1 MDAFKPQNLPLYR
14 DRTDDDG
21 TRVVIWEVSE
31 QQEFFK
37 ESLQLGFEE
46 RQFIQT
52 LNNKRQLEWM
62 ASRYL
67 MQKVMDIDVQAKL
80 RKDKFG
86 KPYLL
91 QEDVHISIS
100 HSHKYSA
107 LASSPKVI
115 GIDIQLHLDKIS
127 RIAPKFINEKEWSY
141 LDENQRIEYMHVIWG
156 AKESMYKAY
165 GRKEVK
171 FIEHIDLDQFYFTEE
186 EFSFAGRLTKEKTY
200 QYDLNAEKFDDYY
213 FVIAKE
219 RL

>member
-1 MDAFKPQNLPLYR
+1 MPLFR

-31 QQEFFK
+31 QHDFFQEG
-37 ESLQLGFEE
+37 LQLGHEE
-46 RQFIQT
+46 RAFVET
-52 LNNKRQLEWM
+52 LNKKRQLEWI

-67 MQKVMDIDVQAKL
+67 MQKVMDIDIEAKL

-107 LASSPKVI
+107 LASSPKII
-115 GIDIQLHLDKIS
+115 GIDIQLELDKIS
-127 RIAPKFINEKEWSY
+127 RIAHKFINKNEWTF
-141 LDENQRIEYMHVIWG
+141 IPKHKKTEYMHIIWG

-165 GRKEVK
+165 GRKLVK
-171 FIEHIDLDQFYFTEE
+171 FIEDMDLDKFIFDEEGFT
-186 EFSFAGRLTKEKTY
+186 FAGRLIKDKTY
-200 QYDLNAEKFDDYY
+200 HYDIKGEKFDDYH

-219 RL
+219 QV

>member
-1 MDAFKPQNLPLYR
+1 MPLFR
-14 DRTDDDG
+14 DKTDIDG

-31 QQEFFK
+31 QHDFFK
-37 ESLQLGFEE
+37 EGLQLSHGE
-46 RQFIQT
+46 REFVKT

-67 MQKVMDIDVQAKL
+67 MQKVMDIDIEAKL

-91 QEDVHISIS
+91 QKDVHISIS

-107 LASSPKVI
+107 LATSPKII
-115 GIDIQLHLDKIS
+115 GIDIQLQLDKIT
-127 RIAPKFINEKEWSY
+127 RIAHKFINEKESTY
-141 LDENQRIEYMHVIWG
+141 ITEEERIEYMHVIWG

-165 GRKEVK
+165 GRKRVEFIEDMELDK
-171 FIEHIDLDQFYFTEE
+171 FIFAEEGFT
-186 EFSFAGRLTKEKTY
+186 FAGRLIKDKTY
-200 QYDLNAEKFDDYY
+200 NYDLKAEKFDDYH

-219 RL
+219 LS

>member
-1 MDAFKPQNLPLYR
+1 LPLFR
-14 DRTDDDG
+14 DKTDIDG

-31 QQEFFK
+31 QHDFFK
-37 ESLQLGFEE
+37 EGLQLSHGE
-46 RQFIQT
+46 REFVKT

-67 MQKVMDIDVQAKL
+67 MQKVMDIDIEAKL

-91 QEDVHISIS
+91 QKDVHISIS

-107 LASSPKVI
+107 LATSPKII
-115 GIDIQLHLDKIS
+115 GIDIQLQLDKIT
-127 RIAPKFINEKEWSY
+127 RIAHKFINEKEWTY
-141 LDENQRIEYMHVIWG
+141 ITDQERIEYMHVIWG

-165 GRKEVK
+165 GRKRVEFIEDMELDK
-171 FIEHIDLDQFYFTEE
+171 FIFAEKGFT
-186 EFSFAGRLTKEKTY
+186 FAGRLIKDKTY
-200 QYDLNAEKFDDYY
+200 NYDLKAEKFDDYH

-219 RL
+219 LS

>member
-1 MDAFKPQNLPLYR
+1 MPLFR
-14 DRTDDDG
+14 DRTDEDG

-31 QQEFFK
+31 QHDFFK
-37 ESLQLGFEE
+37 EGLQLSHEE
-46 RQFIQT
+46 RVFVET

-67 MQKVMDIDVQAKL
+67 MQKVMDIDIEAKL

-107 LASSPKVI
+107 LAKSPKII
-115 GIDIQLHLDKIS
+115 GIDIQLQLDKIT
-127 RIAPKFINEKEWSY
+127 RIAHKFINEKEWTY
-141 LDENQRIEYMHVIWG
+141 FTEEERIEYMHVIWG

-165 GRKEVK
+165 GRKRVE
-171 FIEHIDLDQFYFTEE
+171 FIEDMDLDKFTFLEKG
-186 EFSFAGRLTKEKTY
+186 FTFTGRLIKDKTY
-200 QYDLNAEKFDDYY
+200 NYDLKAEKFDDYH
-213 FVIAKE
+213 FVIAKAQT
-219 RL
+219 

>member
-1 MDAFKPQNLPLYR
+1 MPLYR
-14 DRTDDDG
+14 DRIEDDG

-31 QQEFFK
+31 QHDFFK
-37 ESLQLGFEE
+37 EGLQLSYGE
-46 RQFIQT
+46 REFVKT

-67 MQKVMDIDVQAKL
+67 MQKVMDIDIEAKL

-91 QEDVHISIS
+91 QKDVHISIS

-127 RIAPKFINEKEWSY
+127 RIAHKFINEKEWSY
-141 LDENQRIEYMHVIWG
+141 LNENEKIEYMHIIWG

-171 FIEHIDLDQFYFTEE
+171 FIEHIDLDKFNFTEE
-186 EFSFAGRLTKEKTY
+186 EFSFAGRLIKDKIY
-200 QYDLNAEKFDDYY
+200 QYDLKAEKFDDYY
-213 FVIAKE
+213 FVLAKE
-219 RL
+219 CI

>member
-1 MDAFKPQNLPLYR
+1 MPLYR

-31 QQEFFK
+31 DHDYFRDGLMLSHQEREFVK
-37 ESLQLGFEE
+37 
-46 RQFIQT
+46 T

-62 ASRYL
+62 ASRDL
-67 MQKVMDIDVQAKL
+67 MQKVMDIDIEAQL

-91 QEDVHISIS
+91 QDDVHISIS

-107 LASSPKVI
+107 LACSPKII
-115 GIDIQLHLDKIS
+115 GIDIQLQLDKIS
-127 RIAPKFINEKEWSY
+127 RIAHKFINEKEWTY
-141 LDENQRIEYMHVIWG
+141 VEDDKKIEYMHVIWG

-165 GRKEVK
+165 GRKRVE
-171 FIEHIDLDQFYFTEE
+171 FIEDMELDPFVFHEEGFT
-186 EFSFAGRLTKEKTY
+186 FAGRLEKEKLY
-200 QYDLNAEKFDDYY
+200 QYDLNAEKFDNYH

-219 RL
+219 LS

>member
-1 MDAFKPQNLPLYR
+1 LPLFR
-14 DRTDDDG
+14 DKTDIDG

-31 QQEFFK
+31 QHDFFK
-37 ESLQLGFEE
+37 EGLQLSHGE
-46 RQFIQT
+46 REFVKT

-67 MQKVMDIDVQAKL
+67 MQKVMDIDIEAKL

-91 QEDVHISIS
+91 QKDVHISIS

-107 LASSPKVI
+107 LATSPKII
-115 GIDIQLHLDKIS
+115 GIDIQLQLDKIT
-127 RIAPKFINEKEWSY
+127 RIAHKFINEKESTY
-141 LDENQRIEYMHVIWG
+141 ITEEERIEYMHVIWG

-165 GRKEVK
+165 GRKRVEFIEDMELDK
-171 FIEHIDLDQFYFTEE
+171 FIFAEEGFT
-186 EFSFAGRLTKEKTY
+186 FAGRLIKDKTY
-200 QYDLNAEKFDDYY
+200 NYDLKAEKFDDYH

-219 RL
+219 LS